1 MPHVSADFA
10 NGFAAGVFL
19 CALAWAAPR
28 VVALWQ
34 LRTRE
39 DEQARLQ
46 RERFARGQ
54 KWETSA
60 RRPQ

>member
-1 MPHVSADFA
+1 MTHLVSQSFA
-10 NGFAAGVFL
+10 NGFAAGVLL

-28 VVALWQ
+28 MFALW
-34 LRTRE
+34 LFRARE

-54 KWETSA
+54 KWGQ
-60 RRPQ
+60 RG